1 MLGNN
6 AIKTI
11 TVRGFKG
18 IRALENL
25 ELRPLNVLIGA
36 NGAGK
41 SNFLGVFGLFR
52 AIVEVRLEEYVA
64 RAGGAESLLHFGS
77 KVTKE
82 IDLAAS
88 LSEFR
93 LPLDFALVATS
104 GDTLRLSKRLDT
116 PGLRSV
122 LTYLA
127 MYRWETFHFADAGV
141 SSLMR
146 KTVDVDNNSY
156 FRGDGS
162 NLASILYL
170 MQERYPE
177 SLLQVRRAVQRVAP
191 FFDDFLL
198 QPLALNANT
207 IRLQWRHS
215 GSDDSFFAES
225 LSDGTIRFI
234 ALATLLFLPQPLRP
248 AVLLLDEPELGLH
261 PAALTLLAALLR
273 KASVDTQ
280 VIVSTQSPQLLD
292 EFDPEDVL
300 VMDRLDG
307 ATQVRRLEAEPL
319 EEWLEDYSLGQLW
332 QKNRLGGRPVST
344 SR

>member
-1 MLGNN
+1 VLGNN

-18 IRALENL
+18 IRELENL

-41 SNFLGVFGLFR
+41 SNFLGVFELLR
-52 AIVEVRLEEYVA
+52 AAFEGRMVNYVA
-64 RAGGAESLLHFGS
+64 QSGGAENLLHFGS
-77 KVTKE
+77 KVTQALTVAMDLQGTWGRFE
-82 IDLAAS
+82 LELVPSVGDQLILTQRID
-88 LSEFR
+88 
-93 LPLDFALVATS
+93 P
-104 GDTLRLSKRLDT
+104 
-116 PGLRSV
+116 PGLRSIPV
-122 LTYLA
+122 YATIPRLQL
-127 MYRWETFHFADAGV
+127 FHFADAGE
-141 SSLMR
+141 SSPMR
-146 KTVDVDNNSY
+146 KTGEVDDNVFLRAS
-156 FRGDGS
+156 GS
-162 NLASILYL
+162 NLAPILYFI
-170 MQERYPE
+170 QERHPE
-177 SLLQVRRAVQRVAP
+177 SIRQIRRVVRQVAP

-198 QPLALNANT
+198 QPLLLNPKK
-207 IRLQWRHS
+207 IRLQWRHL
-215 GSDDSFFAES
+215 GSENHFFAES

-234 ALATLLFLPQPLRP
+234 ALATLLFLPDAIRP
-248 AVLLLDEPELGLH
+248 PVILLDEPELGLH
-261 PAALTLLAALLR
+261 PAAITLLAALLR

-292 EFDPEDVL
+292 EFEPENVL

-319 EEWLEDYSLGQLW
+319 AEWLEDYSLGQLW